1 MDAKIRTFIALDI
14 TPKSRPLA
22 YGLSQKLMEAGA
34 DVNWEPQEK
43 MHITL
48 KFLGD
53 ILNPET
59 VDICRLVQQTVA
71 PFAPFVFRLCGAS
84 AFPRVDKP
92 RTVWMG
98 VDEGGDEITALA
110 RAIDAVMQTQGFP
123 RELRRYTPH
132 VTLGR
137 VQRTTPALADLSRLI
152 EQYDAY
158 DGGKTFAQSV
168 TVYASHMARTGS
180 SYTVLA
186 TAPLGGKAK

>member
-1 MDAKIRTFIALDI
+1 MDPKIRTFIALDI

-22 YGLSQKLMEAGA
+22 YGLSQKLAEAGA

-53 ILNPET
+53 IPNPE
-59 VDICRLVQQTVA
+59 VYDICRLAQQAVA
-71 PFAPFVFRLCGAS
+71 PFAPFMFRLCGAG

-98 VDEGGDEITALA
+98 VEEGSREISEIANAL
-110 RAIDAVMQTQGFP
+110 DAAMQTRGFP
-123 RELRRYTPH
+123 RELRKYAPH
-132 VTLGR
+132 LTLGR
-137 VQRTTPALADLSRLI
+137 VQHATPVLAKLTELI
-152 EQYDAY
+152 QQYDAY

-168 TVYASHMARTGS
+168 TIYASHLARTGS

-186 TAPLGGKAK
+186 TAPLTGKAK